1 MTAAKGVKF
10 DLPQCYKMKEAV
22 GSGGFGHVCSAFDLH
37 RVLQHKY
44 TGNGK
49 KKTFKVSFKHLR
61 MEEGARYMWVL
72 VDGVR
77 MAFECKLPDGE
88 IWPLQVELAEAPKP
102 GAVVSIG
109 TYEQVAVKRVS
120 DVFSDLQHSK
130 YTLRECKLLL
140 FFNHENLIGLR
151 DVFLPPSL
159 PANHRWNDLYL
170 VTDLM
175 DNNLRQIVKSKQPI
189 TMTHASYFMW
199 QIFCGVKAM
208 HDANIIHR
216 DLKPHNVLI
225 NQNCDIKIC
234 DFGMARMEQIG
245 DDMTE
250 EVRTI
255 WYRSPE
261 VLVESRTYSKPID
274 MWACGCILG
283 ELLARK
289 ALYMGRHTRNM
300 LELIVKHLGTPTD
313 SDLCFDAE
321 LGNVRQF
328 LRGIH
333 QPQINWD
340 EWKKQNCPDADP
352 RAIHLISQLLV
363 FHPGKRFTVEEALN
377 HPFCMLWRDLTDE
390 SEDSDVQRQMQTESQ
405 GAAEN
410 RATLNTVIERVEA
423 ACEKPGPSVQD
434 DLTHLLQQLT
444 DITSEIHF
452 ILEARY
458 GWNRTSRKFTR
469 PLTPAD
475 ISGIAYLCK
484 SLRNR
489 PLPGE
494 CKQFDDSFEAQFRDI
509 SVHKEQEA
517 MQVARIA
524 TEKEVEAFRNRHRE
538 ALRQPVNRG
547 FRLGATPSSIM
558 EANEIQC
565 IELTAFPTTPVGSRQ
580 GGWDEPM
587 Q

>member
-1 MTAAKGVKF
+1 
-10 DLPQCYKMKEAV
+10 MKEIV

-44 TGNGK
+44 VGNGTK
-49 KKTFKVSFKHLR
+49 RAFKVSFKHLR
-61 MEEGARYMWVL
+61 VEDGARYMWVM
-72 VDGVR
+72 VDGARV
-77 MAFECKLPDGE
+77 AFEVKLPDGE
-88 IWPLQVELAEAPKP
+88 IWPLQVELAEAPRA
-102 GAVVSIG
+102 GASVAIG
-109 TYEQVAVKRVS
+109 TYEQIAIKRVT

-130 YTLRECKLLL
+130 YTLREVKLLL
-140 FFNHENLIGLR
+140 FFNHENIIGLR
-151 DVFLPPSL
+151 DVFLPPTL
-159 PANHRWNDLYL
+159 PPGHRWNDLYL
-170 VTDLM
+170 VNDLM

-225 NQNCDIKIC
+225 NQNCDIKVC
-234 DFGMARMEQIG
+234 DFGMARMEQVG

-250 EVRTI
+250 EVQTI

-300 LELIVKHLGTPTD
+300 LELIVKMLGTPTD
-313 SDLCFDAE
+313 GDLCFDSD

-328 LRGIH
+328 LKSI
-333 QPQINWD
+333 PQAPINW
-340 EWKKQNCPDADP
+340 EQWKQANCPQADS
-352 RAIHLISQLLV
+352 RAIHLISNLLV

-377 HPFCMLWRDLTDE
+377 HPFCYLWRELTEEGD
-390 SEDSDVQRQMQTESQ
+390 DPDMQRQMQMETN
-405 GAAEN
+405 GANEQRPA
-410 RATLNTVIERVEA
+410 LNAIIERIEQIA
-423 ACEKPGPSVQD
+423 ETTTPSLQD
-434 DLTHLLQQLT
+434 DVTTLLQQLT
-444 DITSEIHF
+444 DITSEIIP

-458 GWNRTSRKFTR
+458 GWNKTSRTFTR

-494 CKQFDDSFEAQFRDI
+494 TKQFDDAFEAQFRDI
-509 SVHKEQEA
+509 PVQKEQEA
-517 MQVARIA
+517 MQIARIA
-524 TEKEVEAFRNRHRE
+524 TEKEIERFRNQHRE

-547 FRLGATPSSIM
+547 FRLGNLPSSM
-558 EANEIQC
+558 AEANDVQC
-565 IELTAFPTTPVGSRQ
+565 IELTAFPATPVGPPPGSADW
-580 GGWDEPM
+580 GAE
-587 Q
+587 